1 MKHFLLT
8 AIFFLMFTT
17 DKGLTENKF
26 DPAIVVNETIISK
39 FELLQRILL
48 LNTIQTD
55 GDVQKIASDE
65 LINAKLLNA
74 YARNYNILISEKKVQ
89 EGIKDLA
96 GKFNLSAA
104 SFLIEVA
111 KIGIASQTIKIFIKD
126 RILLRELVQYK
137 FANRAS
143 IADDEIDS
151 FIMNGSATLEI
162 KLLEIVLPFDYKNK
176 SEVYNFALTLKNKY
190 AEGVTFEALAKK
202 YSQADSAINGGN
214 IGWIPIDQLPPD
226 VGSLFLTSNLN
237 SLIGPKVFDNVLI
250 LYKLSNVREV
260 PLFKDSEVIIEYM
273 ELNLPKN
280 REVNLGKIKQI
291 FEINNN
297 CLNLKFELE
306 NYPKLMDKLIKIKI
320 KKLKIPEEKYEK
332 IRKLDIGEYT
342 ILEEKSTSENL
353 MFIMLCARHQ
363 KITKN
368 DRELARQYLFSQRL
382 ISLADGFISDLKADA
397 QIVYK

>member
-1 MKHFLLT
+1 
-8 AIFFLMFTT
+8 MFTT

-382 ISLADGFISDLKADA
+382 ISLADGFISDLKAEA